1 MPVLKM
7 DSDQESQEIE
17 FELAYHRSLTLNER
31 IAMLEER
38 KIHFL
43 KQLIDHEHRKP
54 VEIIK
59 RTYSNEKSSESLKR
73 SGRSEVS

>member
-1 MPVLKM
+1 MVILKLRHH
-7 DSDQESQEIE
+7 DEEKEID
-17 FELAYHRSLTLNER
+17 FELAYHQSLTLDER

-43 KQLIDHEHRKP
+43 KQLIDHGHRKP

-59 RTYSNEKSSESLKR
+59 RS
-73 SGRSEVS
+73 